1 MALHTFAAPAASALD
16 PGEDPE
22 RARAHRCLGRAPPP
36 ARDISAS
43 RSTYFNGDLIDMKR
57 LTSSSLRAGL
67 LAVLLA
73 GGAANAQVIGGGDN
87 GPAFGHVNAKVNV
100 GALADRYQYDAIIVG
115 YRQGDVRNSGN
126 AGEAMAAV
134 SQHLDAVAARTGHA
148 LGHERMLSTGGHVV
162 RINRK
167 LDDAKLVDLM
177 NEIALDPNVEYVEPD
192 QIMEAFLTPNDP
204 SYSQQWHYFEATGGA
219 NLPQAW
225 DQNTGTGV
233 VVAILDTGQTAHPD
247 LDANT
252 VAGYDFV
259 SSATNARDGNGRDS
273 NPQDQG
279 DWTTAG
285 QCGTGS
291 QASNSSWHGTHVA
304 GTVAAVTNNAT
315 GVAGVAF
322 GAKLQHVRVLAACG
336 GTLSDIA
343 DAITWA
349 SGGTVSGIP
358 ANATPAKVINM
369 SLGGSSSTCASTYQN
384 AINGAV
390 GRGTVV
396 IVAAGNSNT
405 NSANATPANCSN
417 VVTVAATNRSGGRAY
432 YSNFG
437 TNVDVAAP
445 GGDVRTSSSN
455 GILSTLN
462 SGTTTPASASYAWY
476 QGTSMATPHVAGL
489 AALMLSKSSSL
500 TPATIESTLKANAR
514 AFPVSCSGCG
524 TGIINAL
531 ATLNAIGGGTTPTT
545 YSISGTI
552 TTSTGTAL
560 SGVTVSR
567 GAASTTTNS
576 SGVYTF
582 TGLANGSYTI
592 TPSLSGYTFSPT
604 SRSVSVSGANVT
616 GQNFTGTASGGGG
629 SSALSN
635 GVGRAGS
642 TNSTSANSDFDEYTV
657 AIPSGASNLVIATSG
672 ASGDVDLYVRFG
684 AAPSTS
690 TYDCRP
696 YTGSG
701 NESCSFATPSTGTY
715 YVRVYG
721 YQTGTVNYTVTAT
734 WSTGGGG
741 GGSVV
746 ERLSNGNFDSIT
758 SSTNTAPDG
767 TWRRTA
773 FSGSSFNTLLAGQS
787 NAHSGSA
794 YAYLGVNNSASQ
806 TVESGTATI
815 PSTATTA
822 TLSFQ
827 TSIVTSETTTSRAYD
842 TLRVQLVD
850 AGTNS
855 VLATLVT
862 LSNLNKTSS
871 ASTYVLRSY
880 NVASYKGRN
889 VKVRLV
895 ATNDSSLQTTFRV
908 DSVSLQSN

>member
-1 MALHTFAAPAASALD
+1 
-16 PGEDPE
+16 
-22 RARAHRCLGRAPPP
+22 
-36 ARDISAS
+36 
-43 RSTYFNGDLIDMKR
+43 MKS
-57 LTSSSLRAGL
+57 LSGLRAGL

-73 GGAANAQVIGGGDN
+73 SGAAHAQMIGGADA
-87 GPAFGHVNAKVNV
+87 GPAYGYVNAKVNV
-100 GALADRYQYDAIIVG
+100 GALADRFQYDAIIVG
-115 YRQGDVRNSGN
+115 YRAGDVRASGG
-126 AGEAMAAV
+126 AAEAQIAV
-134 SQHLDAVAARTGHA
+134 ARHLDAVSARTGHLLSYERA
-148 LGHERMLSTGGHVV
+148 LATGGHLIKV
-162 RINRK
+162 NRK
-167 LDDAKLVDLM
+167 LEDAELVALM

-192 QIMEAFLTPNDP
+192 QIMQAFLTPNDP
-204 SYSQQWHYFEATGGA
+204 SYSQQWHYFEATGGV

-225 DQNTGTGV
+225 DQSTGSGV
-233 VVAILDTGQTAHPD
+233 VVAILDTGRTAHPD

-259 SSATNARDGNGRDS
+259 SNASNARDGDGRDS
-273 NPQDQG
+273 NPQDEG

-285 QCGTGS
+285 QCYAGS
-291 QASNSSWHGTHVA
+291 PASNSSWHGTHVA
-304 GTVAAVTNNAT
+304 GTVAAVTNNST

-358 ANATPAKVINM
+358 ANPTPAKVINL

-390 GRGTVV
+390 SRGTVV

-405 NSANATPANCSN
+405 DAANATPANCSN
-417 VVTVAATNRSGGRAY
+417 VVTVAATNRDGGRAY
-432 YSNFG
+432 YSNYG

-445 GGDVRTSSSN
+445 GGDVRSASSN

-462 SGTTTPASASYAWY
+462 SGTTTPASPSYAWY

-500 TPATIESTLKANAR
+500 TPANIESLLKSNAR
-514 AFPVSCSGCG
+514 PFPQSCSGCG
-524 TGIINAL
+524 AGIINAL
-531 ATLNAIGGGTTPTT
+531 ATLNAIGGSSPST

-552 TTSTGTAL
+552 TTATGAAL
-560 SGVTVSR
+560 AGVTVSR
-567 GAASTTTNS
+567 GSATTTTNS
-576 SGVYTF
+576 AGVYTF
-582 TGLANGSYTI
+582 TGLANGTYTI
-592 TPSLSGYTFSPT
+592 TPSLSGYTFSPS
-604 SRSVSVSGANVT
+604 SRSVTVSGANVS
-616 GQNFTGTASGGGG
+616 GQNFTGTPSGGG
-629 SSALSN
+629 SIALSN
-635 GVGRAGS
+635 GVAVAGS

-696 YTGSG
+696 YTSSG

-721 YQTGTVNYTVTAT
+721 YQTGTVNYTITAT

-741 GGSVV
+741 GSLV
-746 ERLSNGNFDSIT
+746 ERLANGNFDTIT

-773 FSGSSFNTLLAGQS
+773 YTGTSFNTLLAGQS

-806 TVESGTATI
+806 TVESATATI
-815 PSTATTA
+815 PSSATTA
-822 TLSFQ
+822 TLSFY
-827 TSIVTSETTTSRAYD
+827 TSIVTNETTTTTAYD

-850 AGTNS
+850 ASTNS

-871 ASTYVLRSY
+871 ASSYVQRSY
-880 NVASYKGRN
+880 NVASYKGRT

-895 ATNDSSLQTTFRV
+895 ATNDSSLPTTFRV

>member
-1 MALHTFAAPAASALD
+1 
-16 PGEDPE
+16 
-22 RARAHRCLGRAPPP
+22 
-36 ARDISAS
+36 
-43 RSTYFNGDLIDMKR
+43 
-57 LTSSSLRAGL
+57 
-67 LAVLLA
+67 
-73 GGAANAQVIGGGDN
+73 
-87 GPAFGHVNAKVNV
+87 
-100 GALADRYQYDAIIVG
+100 
-115 YRQGDVRNSGN
+115 
-126 AGEAMAAV
+126 
-134 SQHLDAVAARTGHA
+134 
-148 LGHERMLSTGGHVV
+148 
-162 RINRK
+162 
-167 LDDAKLVDLM
+167 
-177 NEIALDPNVEYVEPD
+177 
-192 QIMEAFLTPNDP
+192 
-204 SYSQQWHYFEATGGA
+204 
-219 NLPQAW
+219 
-225 DQNTGTGV
+225 
-233 VVAILDTGQTAHPD
+233 
-247 LDANT
+247 
-252 VAGYDFV
+252 
-259 SSATNARDGNGRDS
+259 
-273 NPQDQG
+273 
-279 DWTTAG
+279 
-285 QCGTGS
+285 
-291 QASNSSWHGTHVA
+291 
-304 GTVAAVTNNAT
+304 
-315 GVAGVAF
+315 
-322 GAKLQHVRVLAACG
+322 
-336 GTLSDIA
+336 
-343 DAITWA
+343 
-349 SGGTVSGIP
+349 
-358 ANATPAKVINM
+358 M

-384 AINGAV
+384 AIDGAV
-390 GRGTVV
+390 SRGTVV

-405 NSANATPANCSN
+405 NAANATPANCSN
-417 VVTVAATNRSGGRAY
+417 VVTVAATNRDGGRAY
-432 YSNFG
+432 YSNYG

-445 GGDVRTSSSN
+445 GGDVRSASSN

-500 TPATIESTLKANAR
+500 TPADIESLLKSNAR
-514 AFPVSCSGCG
+514 AFPQTCSGCG

-531 ATLNAIGGGTTPTT
+531 ATLNAIGGSSPTT
-545 YSISGTI
+545 YSITGTI

-567 GAASTTTNS
+567 GSATTTTNS
-576 SGVYTF
+576 AGVYTF
-582 TGLANGSYTI
+582 TGLANGTYTI
-592 TPSLSGYTFSPT
+592 TPSLSGYTFSPS
-604 SRSVSVSGANVT
+604 SRSVTVSGANVS
-616 GQNFTGTASGGGG
+616 GQNFTGTASGGG
-629 SSALSN
+629 SIALSN
-635 GVGRAGS
+635 GVGVAGS

-657 AIPSGASNLVIATSG
+657 AIPSGASNLVISTTNAT
-672 ASGDVDLYVRFG
+672 GDLDLYVRFG

-721 YQTGTVNYTVTAT
+721 YQTGTVNYTITAS
-734 WSTGGGG
+734 WSTGGG

-746 ERLSNGNFDSIT
+746 ERLANGNFDTIT

-773 FSGSSFNTLLAGQS
+773 FTGTSFNTLLAGQS
-787 NAHSGSA
+787 DAHSGSA

-806 TVESGTATI
+806 TVESATATI
-815 PSTATTA
+815 PSSATTA

-827 TSIVTSETTTSRAYD
+827 TSIVTSETTTATAYD

-895 ATNDSSLQTTFRV
+895 ATNDSSLPTTFRV

>member
-1 MALHTFAAPAASALD
+1 
-16 PGEDPE
+16 
-22 RARAHRCLGRAPPP
+22 
-36 ARDISAS
+36 
-43 RSTYFNGDLIDMKR
+43 MKR

-67 LAVLLA
+67 LAVLMA
-73 GGAANAQVIGGGDN
+73 SGAANAQTIGGADT
-87 GPAFGHVNAKVNV
+87 GPSFGHVNAKVNV
-100 GALADRYQYDAIIVG
+100 GALVDRFHYDAIIVG
-115 YRQGDVRNSGN
+115 YREGDVRASGDSS
-126 AGEAMAAV
+126 V
-134 SQHLDAVAARTGHA
+134 SQLAISRHLDSVSARTGH
-148 LGHERMLSTGGHVV
+148 LLSHERSLATGGQLIK
-162 RINRK
+162 INRK
-167 LDDAKLVDLM
+167 LDDASLVALM
-177 NEIALDPNVEYVEPD
+177 NEIALEPNVEYVEPD

-204 SYSQQWHYFEATGGA
+204 SYGQQWHYYEATGGA

-225 DQNTGTGV
+225 NQSTGTGV
-233 VVAILDTGQTAHPD
+233 VVAILDTGRTAHPD

-259 SSATNARDGNGRDS
+259 SNATSARDGNGRDS

-279 DWTTAG
+279 DWVTAN
-285 QCGTGS
+285 QCYSGS
-291 QASNSSWHGTHVA
+291 PASNSSWHGTHVA
-304 GTVAAVTNNAT
+304 GTVAAVTNNST

-390 GRGTVV
+390 SRGTVV

-405 NSANATPANCSN
+405 NAANATPANCSN
-417 VVTVAATNRSGGRAY
+417 VVTVAATNRNGGRAY
-432 YSNFG
+432 YSNYG

-445 GGDVRTSSSN
+445 GGDVTTGQTN
-455 GILSTLN
+455 GVLSTLN

-500 TPATIESTLKANAR
+500 TPATIESTLKANTR
-514 AFPVSCSGCG
+514 AFPQTCSGCG

-545 YSISGTI
+545 YSITGTI
-552 TTSTGTAL
+552 TTSTGTAI

-567 GAASTTTNS
+567 GAATTTTNS

-582 TGLANGSYTI
+582 TGLANGTYTI

-604 SRSVSVSGANVT
+604 NRSVTVSGANVT
-616 GQNFTGTASGGGG
+616 GQNFTGTASGGG
-629 SSALSN
+629 STALSN
-635 GVGRAGS
+635 GVGVAGS
-642 TNSTSANSDFDEYTV
+642 TNSTSANSSWRDYTV

-684 AAPSTS
+684 ATPSTS

-701 NESCSFATPSTGTY
+701 NESCSFATPSVGTY

-721 YQTGTVNYTVTAT
+721 YQTGTVNYTITAS

-746 ERLSNGNFDSIT
+746 ERLTNGNFDTIT
-758 SSTNTAPDG
+758 MSTNTAPDG

-773 FSGSSFNTLLAGQS
+773 FTGTSFNTLLAGQT

-815 PSTATTA
+815 PSGATTA

-850 AGTNS
+850 ASTNS

-895 ATNDSSLQTTFRV
+895 ATNDSSLPTTFRV
-908 DSVSLQSN
+908 DSVSLRSN

>member
-1 MALHTFAAPAASALD
+1 LTF
-16 PGEDPE
+16 
-22 RARAHRCLGRAPPP
+22 
-36 ARDISAS
+36 
-43 RSTYFNGDLIDMKR
+43 FNGDLIDMKR

-67 LAVLLA
+67 LAVLMA

-115 YRQGDVRNSGN
+115 YRQGDVRSSGN
-126 AGEAMAAV
+126 AGEALRAV

-204 SYSQQWHYFEATGGA
+204 SYSQQWHYFESTGGA
-219 NLPQAW
+219 NLPLAW

-233 VVAILDTGQTAHPD
+233 VVAILDTGRTNHPD

-259 SSATNARDGNGRDS
+259 SNSTNARDGNGRDS

-285 QCGTGS
+285 QCYSGS
-291 QASNSSWHGTHVA
+291 PASNSSWHGTHVA
-304 GTVAAVTNNAT
+304 GTVAAVTNNST
-315 GVAGVAF
+315 GIAGVAF
-322 GAKLQHVRVLAACG
+322 GARLQHVRVLAACG

-349 SGGTVSGIP
+349 SGGTVSGVP

-390 GRGTVV
+390 GRGSVV

-405 NSANATPANCSN
+405 NAANATPANCSN
-417 VVTVAATNRSGGRAY
+417 VVTVAATNRNGGRAY

-445 GGDVRTSSSN
+445 GGDVTTGQTN
-455 GILSTLN
+455 GVLSTLN

-489 AALMLSKSSSL
+489 AALMLSKSSTL

-514 AFPVSCSGCG
+514 AFPQTCSGCG

-545 YSISGTI
+545 YSVTGTI

-567 GAASTTTNS
+567 GAATTTTNS

-582 TGLANGSYTI
+582 TGLANGTYTI

-616 GQNFTGTASGGGG
+616 GQNFTGTAASSGAT
-629 SSALSN
+629 ALSN
-635 GVGRAGS
+635 GVGVAGS
-642 TNSTSANSDFDEYTV
+642 TNSTSANSSWRDYTV
-657 AIPSGASNLVIATSG
+657 AIPSGASNLVISTTNST
-672 ASGDVDLYVRFG
+672 GDLDLYVRFG
-684 AAPSTS
+684 SAPTLSA
-690 TYDCRP
+690 YDCRP

-701 NESCSFATPSTGTY
+701 NESCTFATPSTGTY
-715 YVRVYG
+715 FVRVYG
-721 YQTGTVNYTVTAT
+721 YQTGTVNFTVTAS
-734 WSTGGGG
+734 WSTGGTGG
-741 GGSVV
+741 TVV
-746 ERLSNGNFDSIT
+746 ERLANGNFDTIT
-758 SSTNTAPDG
+758 TSTNTAPDG

-773 FSGSSFNTLLAGQS
+773 VSGTSFNTLLAGQT

-806 TVESGTATI
+806 TVESATATI

-827 TSIVTSETTTSRAYD
+827 TSIVTSETTTSTAYD

-862 LSNLNKTSS
+862 LSNVNRTSS

-895 ATNDSSLQTTFRV
+895 ATNDSSLPTTFRV